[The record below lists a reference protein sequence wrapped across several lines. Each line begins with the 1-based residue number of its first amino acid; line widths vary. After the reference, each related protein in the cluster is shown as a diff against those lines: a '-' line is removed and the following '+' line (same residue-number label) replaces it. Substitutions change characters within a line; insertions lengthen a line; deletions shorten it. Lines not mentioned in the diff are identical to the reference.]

1 MAGSDGQP
9 VAGNAGAGGPVLLL
23 VDGHAMAYRAFHAIP
38 RLTSPGGEPT
48 NAIWGFVKM
57 LGKMQS
63 VLKPDFLAV
72 VWDAGLSAARLAAL
86 PEYKAQRPPMP
97 ESLERQMPGME
108 AWLGACGVVSLRESG
123 VEADDWIGA
132 LAMWASAARIRVVIA
147 SADKDFMQLVSE
159 WVGLLNP
166 NDKSDTVW
174 TAEQVRQKTGVEP
187 AQIVDW
193 LSLIGDRVDNIPG
206 VPGVG
211 VKTAT
216 DLLQRFG
223 SYECI
228 LKRLNEIESES
239 LRERLRAAAEIMKRN
254 RNLIRLQ
261 LEQRVEITLDQLRA
275 KPSDEPRLRDLYAGW
290 GFKNLPGTAVEESRQ
305 MELF

>member
-1 MAGSDGQP
+1 MAASHGQP
-9 VAGNAGAGGPVLLL
+9 ITGKNAAGGSGLLL
-23 VDGHAMAYRAFHAIP
+23 VDGHAMAYRAYHAIP
-38 RLTSPGGEPT
+38 RLTSPSGEST

-57 LGKMQS
+57 LTKIRTA
-63 VLKPDFLAV
+63 LKPDYLAV
-72 VWDAGLSAARLAAL
+72 VWDGGLSAARLAAL

-97 ESLERQMPGME
+97 ESLERQLPGVE
-108 AWLGACGVVSLRESG
+108 SWLGACGIASLRASG

-132 LAMWASAARIRVVIA
+132 LAVWASAARIRVIIA

-166 NDKSDTVW
+166 NDKSEMVW

-193 LSLIGDRVDNIPG
+193 LSLIGDSVDNIPG

-211 VKTAT
+211 IKTAT
-216 DLLQRFG
+216 SLLQRFG
-223 SYECI
+223 SIECI
-228 LKRLNEIESES
+228 FQRLNEIESET
-239 LRERLRAAAEIMKRN
+239 LRERLKAASEVVKRN
-254 RNLIRLQ
+254 RELIRLKMD
-261 LEQRVEITLDQLRA
+261 QRVEITLDDLQA
-275 KPSDEPRLRDLYAGW
+275 KPADEKKLRDLYAGW
-290 GFKNLPGTAVEESRQ
+290 GFKSLVEISVEQSPQ

>member
-1 MAGSDGQP
+1 MAGIGGQP
-9 VAGNAGAGGPVLLL
+9 VAGNAVAAESVLLL

-57 LGKMQS
+57 LAKMQS
-63 VLKPDFLAV
+63 ALKPDYLAV
-72 VWDAGLSAARLAAL
+72 VWDGGLSAVRLAAL

-108 AWLGACGVVSLRESG
+108 AWLEACGIASLRASG
-123 VEADDWIGA
+123 VEAYDWIGD
-132 LAMWASAARIRVVIA
+132 LAIWASAARIRVVIA
-147 SADKDFMQLVSE
+147 SADKDFMQLVSDR
-159 WVGLLNP
+159 VGLLNP
-166 NDKSDTVW
+166 NDKSEIIW
-174 TAEQVRQKTGVEP
+174 AAEQVRQKTGVEP

-193 LSLIGDRVDNIPG
+193 LSLIGDSVDNIPG

-216 DLLQRFG
+216 NLLRRFG

-228 LKRLNEIESES
+228 LKRLNEIESET
-239 LRERLRAAAEIMKRN
+239 LRERLAAAAEVMKRN

-261 LEQRVEITLDQLRA
+261 MDQRVEITLDALKVKLADER
-275 KPSDEPRLRDLYAGW
+275 KLSDLCAGW
-290 GFKNLPGTAVEESRQ
+290 GFKSLPRTAAEESRQ
-305 MELF
+305 LELF

>member
-1 MAGSDGQP
+1 MAGIGEQP
-9 VAGNAGAGGPVLLL
+9 VAGNAVAGESVLLL

-57 LGKMQS
+57 LGKMQLA
-63 VLKPDFLAV
+63 LKPDYLAV
-72 VWDAGLSAARLAAL
+72 VWDGGLSAVRLAAL
-86 PEYKAQRPPMP
+86 PGYKAQRPPMP

-108 AWLGACGVVSLRESG
+108 AWIEACGIASLREPG

-132 LAMWASAARIRVVIA
+132 LAVWASAARIRVVIA
-147 SADKDFMQLVSE
+147 SADKDFMQLVSDR
-159 WVGLLNP
+159 VGLLNP
-166 NDKSDTVW
+166 NDKSETIW

-193 LSLIGDRVDNIPG
+193 LSLIGDSVDNIPG

-216 DLLQRFG
+216 DLLRRFG

-228 LKRLNEIESES
+228 LKRLNEIESET
-239 LRERLRAAAEIMKRN
+239 LRERLGAAAEIMKRN

-261 LEQRVEITLDQLRA
+261 MDQRVEITLDDLTV
-275 KPSDEPRLRDLYAGW
+275 KPADEQRLSELCAGW
-290 GFKNLPGTAVEESRQ
+290 GFKNVPRTTAKESQQ